1 MTYAE
6 LEVSDLPTLQM
17 SRWKKIARI
26 TRILGSSLKRI
37 AKVLESLLRKN
48 KNLTRKKE
56 KLRNV

>member
-1 MTYAE
+1 VTYAE